1 MGLGAQLEE
10 GVGAQQGPSAQQPEP
25 TAGGG
30 GPAPPSRGRSEVD
43 VVNCL
48 EGGAVVGGDG
58 GGGVAWGGVGVGG
71 EEGEGMREHSV
82 GWGGCGRGEV
92 EVSPPF
98 ACLPPLELPV
108 SMAVVV
114 GVAVGVVTRGV
125 ALFLKL
131 AVWPNIDMVWEQRNG
146 NGTRGILAL
155 EVASH
160 LWC

>member
-1 MGLGAQLEE
+1 MGLGAELEE
-10 GVGAQQGPSAQQPEP
+10 GVGAQQGPPAQQPEP

-30 GPAPPSRGRSEVD
+30 GPAPPPWGRSEVD
-43 VVNCL
+43 VVDCL
-48 EGGAVVGGDG
+48 EGRAVVGGDG

-71 EEGEGMREHSV
+71 EEGEGVREHSV
-82 GWGGCGRGEV
+82 GWGGCGRGSGSASAFCMSSTSWAARLHGCSGGCGSGCGHTGGCTVPE
-92 EVSPPF
+92 
-98 ACLPPLELPV
+98 
-108 SMAVVV
+108 
-114 GVAVGVVTRGV
+114 
-125 ALFLKL
+125 L